1 MSRSI
6 VAGAQHV
13 AAAAVA
19 APSADLDSTIA
30 NSVAQAEADDAV
42 PQEWQRQVKSMG
54 ELEALMD
61 TVLSQRQWFAHQASA
76 DLHCHWLA
84 VCSSSKS
91 SVGSG
96 CCSGGCTAT
105 RRRRSRVLICQ

>member
-1 MSRSI
+1 M
-6 VAGAQHV
+6 
-13 AAAAVA
+13 
-19 APSADLDSTIA
+19 
-30 NSVAQAEADDAV
+30 

-76 DLHCHWLA
+76 DLQHCHWLA

-96 CCSGGCTAT
+96 CGSGGCTAT